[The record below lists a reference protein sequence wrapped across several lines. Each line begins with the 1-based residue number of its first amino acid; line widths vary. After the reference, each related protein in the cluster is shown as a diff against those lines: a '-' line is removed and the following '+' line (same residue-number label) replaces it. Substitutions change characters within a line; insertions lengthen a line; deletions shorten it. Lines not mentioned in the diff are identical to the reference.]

1 MTAAGPTT
9 LAAGVGNNII
19 LTNAANDFST
29 VGITS
34 GNNVTLNDTNALIL
48 GASTVSGALG
58 VTTNGAL
65 TQSGALSVVGTMT
78 LAAGPGNDII
88 LNNAANDFSTVGVT
102 TGNNVAL
109 TDTNAL
115 DLGAATVAGTLTV
128 ATNGALT
135 QSGALTVTGVTTLA
149 AGAGNDITLNNAAN
163 DFSTVGIASGNNVTL
178 RDSNALGLGTLTP
191 SGNLNVTA
199 NGAITDANGPANN
212 ITATTAN
219 LTGASIGT
227 AGDPIE
233 TNLGT
238 LNAATSAGGIFV
250 TEAGPI
256 TLSNVVAGTG
266 NVLINNATGDMT
278 INTVTATSGGVD
290 LTAASG
296 SILDGNGTSNNVT
309 ASANSSLSALGGVV
323 GLGPDPIEVN
333 VNGGTLSVAASNQVN
348 GISVTINGTVSPS
361 NALQALNAP
370 PGLILFNGNAPPSQ
384 SVVGGAIGSLSLGS
398 FMRNS
403 TTLEP
408 IRDLPTESQVV
419 VLVVED
425 SEPETLLAGEADGFG
440 TIGRQVEA
448 GNGTVSESGV
458 AVSSLIPSLSGVVP
472 GDSVA
477 GENGAAEHRLQEEQ
491 VAVAMGKS
499 IEAGHRENGSG
510 GRDNSGIHD
519 TVLAQGNAENGHLSL
534 TEKIEQ
540 GLDTPEGAA
549 LKNDVLFG
557 FESWRISDQGIQA
570 LMKVAE
576 WLKANPKKR
585 LIIEGHCDE
594 RGSVAYNLMLGEK
607 RAKAVKNILVTFGV
621 NAKQV
626 KVVSYGKERPIC
638 NASNE
643 ACYQQ
648 NRRGH
653 FVLRVP

>member
-1 MTAAGPTT
+1 MLQHPRAG
-9 LAAGVGNNII
+9 
-19 LTNAANDFST
+19 
-29 VGITS
+29 
-34 GNNVTLNDTNALIL
+34 
-48 GASTVSGALG
+48 
-58 VTTNGAL
+58 
-65 TQSGALSVVGTMT
+65 
-78 LAAGPGNDII
+78 
-88 LNNAANDFSTVGVT
+88 
-102 TGNNVAL
+102 
-109 TDTNAL
+109 
-115 DLGAATVAGTLTV
+115 
-128 ATNGALT
+128 
-135 QSGALTVTGVTTLA
+135 
-149 AGAGNDITLNNAAN
+149 
-163 DFSTVGIASGNNVTL
+163 
-178 RDSNALGLGTLTP
+178 
-191 SGNLNVTA
+191 
-199 NGAITDANGPANN
+199 
-212 ITATTAN
+212 
-219 LTGASIGT
+219 
-227 AGDPIE
+227 
-233 TNLGT
+233 
-238 LNAATSAGGIFV
+238 FV

-256 TLSNVVAGTG
+256 TVNNVMAGTG
-266 NVLINNATGDMT
+266 NVVINNATGDMT

-296 SILDGNGTSNNVT
+296 SILDGNGASNNIT

-333 VNGGTLSVAASNQVN
+333 VNGGTLSVAASSQVN

-361 NALQALNAP
+361 NALLPLNAP
-370 PGLILFNGNAPPSQ
+370 PGLILFNGNPPPSQ

-403 TTLEP
+403 STLES
-408 IRDLPTESQVV
+408 IRELPAESQVV

-425 SEPETLLAGEADGFG
+425 SEPETLLAGEGDGVG
-440 TIGRQVEA
+440 AIAREVGRQVEEGSGA
-448 GNGTVSESGV
+448 SGESGT

-477 GENGAAEHRLQEEQ
+477 GENGAVEHRLQEEQ

-499 IEAGHRENGSG
+499 IDAGHRKNGSG
-510 GRDNSGIHD
+510 MAGRDNSGTHD
-519 TVLAQGNAENGHLSL
+519 TVLAQDNLENGRFSL
-534 TEKIEQ
+534 TERIER

-585 LIIEGHCDE
+585 LVIEGHCDE

-607 RAKAVKNILVTFGV
+607 RAKAVKNILVTFGA
-621 NAKQV
+621 NAKQL